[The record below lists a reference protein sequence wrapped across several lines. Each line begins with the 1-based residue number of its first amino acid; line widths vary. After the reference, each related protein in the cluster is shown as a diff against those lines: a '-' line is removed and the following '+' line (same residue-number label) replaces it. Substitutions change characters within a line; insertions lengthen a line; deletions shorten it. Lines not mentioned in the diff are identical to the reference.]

1 MAIDIN
7 IHRAVGPVK
16 MIRRAMTRIDG
27 STLHTISLSINT
39 ETKEIDTETNVTYEI
54 AIYSDEPLT
63 LENSDA

>member
-16 MIRRAMTRIDG
+16 MAKQSVKRGDG
-27 STLHTISLSINT
+27 STLHTLTIS
-39 ETKEIDTETNVTYEI
+39 IDTETNETHEVI
-54 AIYSDEPLT
+54 IFSDELLT